1 MRKTFESILED
12 RGVVRWLNE
21 LDRLV
26 EEARKQQVKAQ
37 GENGEAVVPPHTLPA
52 MQLYLSY
59 VGPMMVKYSEQ
70 IQERHKEIQDE
81 VTERSERVQQQRIEI
96 ETIMHRLEGIIADL
110 NASNSTLNPE
120 DTDNLRSEMRE
131 VVHDRLLAP

>member
-1 MRKTFESILED
+1 
-12 RGVVRWLNE
+12 
-21 LDRLV
+21 
-26 EEARKQQVKAQ
+26 
-37 GENGEAVVPPHTLPA
+37 
-52 MQLYLSY
+52 
-59 VGPMMVKYSEQ
+59 MVKYSEQ